1 MLKEG
6 IFGHKFRCYCFLH
19 ESLQFGKFEN
29 ADFKF
34 ENSFLKVLAQ
44 KYPNKAFF
52 CPKFSHFSYFT
63 KTFQLEQ
70 FESADIK

>member
-6 IFGHKFRCYCFLH
+6 IFGHKFRCYCLFH

-29 ADFKF
+29 ADFKC

-52 CPKFSHFSYFT
+52 LS
-63 KTFQLEQ
+63 Q
-70 FESADIK
+70 I